1 MNARID
7 EDDEAETAEFVDTLL
22 KQFVPRL
29 ANRIELL
36 NLGGGAIRRADPSTV
51 DNHGGN
57 RAAESLRATVPQAGG
72 TRPYQLSG
80 MGAALGPVN
89 WTNTRGA
96 NP

>member
-1 MNARID
+1 MNALID

-57 RAAESLRATVPQAGG
+57 RATESLLATVPLSRRHSTLPTYRRWRCIRSG
-72 TRPYQLSG
+72 QLDKH
-80 MGAALGPVN
+80 
-89 WTNTRGA
+89 
-96 NP
+96 